1 MIHALAYLKSEIR
14 INSKRPIFKY
24 ASIIKH
30 EIAEKYKSPNVLYEK
45 IKFLNESENDSL
57 ISKEK
62 FKNWLNEEDIDYNQ
76 ETLEENWEYIE
87 NDILSEIGSSL
98 WGKNM
103 NYKIK
108 SLKDAQ
114 ILEAIKNLRNK

>member
-1 MIHALAYLKSEIR
+1 MQ
-14 INSKRPIFKY
+14 
-24 ASIIKH
+24 
-30 EIAEKYKSPNVLYEK
+30 K
-45 IKFLNESENDSL
+45 IKL
-57 ISKEK
+57 ISDTFEVINHVTQGN
-62 FKNWLNEEDIDYNQ
+62 FVTIRNFDLIPDESS
-76 ETLEENWEYIE
+76 IE

>member
-1 MIHALAYLKSEIR
+1 MDE
-14 INSKRPIFKY
+14 
-24 ASIIKH
+24 
-30 EIAEKYKSPNVLYEK
+30 
-45 IKFLNESENDSL
+45 EN
-57 ISKEK
+57 
-62 FKNWLNEEDIDYNQ
+62 IDYNP
-76 ETLEENWEYIE
+76 ETLEQNWKYIE

-114 ILEAIKNLRNK
+114 ILEAIKNLRNE